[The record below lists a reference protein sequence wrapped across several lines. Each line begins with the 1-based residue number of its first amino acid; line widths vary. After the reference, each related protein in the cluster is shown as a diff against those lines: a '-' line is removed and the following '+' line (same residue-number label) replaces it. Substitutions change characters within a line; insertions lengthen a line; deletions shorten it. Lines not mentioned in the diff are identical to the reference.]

1 MHLRPPPC
9 IKGGR
14 SHEEG
19 ESLMVNEVDRR
30 LLLRQQAELAIRLAR
45 EGRWE
50 EAALVNRAIV
60 EAFPEEVEA
69 YNRLGK
75 ALLELG
81 RYTEAREAYTRALE
95 LDPHNAIA
103 RRNLSR
109 IHLLEAEGGRG
120 SGGAPRARKLPPE
133 MFIEEMGK
141 TCVTTLVRPNR
152 EAAARLSAGDEVF
165 LRPEGTSLLVLG
177 PDGEGLGEVE
187 PRLAQRLVRLM
198 EGGNRYVAA
207 MSSLTDAGDVR
218 IFIRE
223 VFQHPSQA
231 GRPSFPPQRSV
242 ETFRPY
248 TKERLVRK
256 DSYEELV
263 LDEDLAEEAEEDW
276 AEEASRL
283 GSLSTASLG
292 EGSDLSEDEEQEEE
306 GLSPDED
313 EEMA

>member
-1 MHLRPPPC
+1 MVKELDQ
-9 IKGGR
+9 R
-14 SHEEG
+14 S
-19 ESLMVNEVDRR
+19 R
-30 LLLRQQAELAIRLAR
+30 LRQQTELAIRLAR

-81 RYTEAREAYTRALE
+81 RYGEARQAYARALE
-95 LDPHNAIA
+95 LDPQNAIA

-109 IHLLEAEGGRG
+109 IHLLEAEGARAGPGLARG
-120 SGGAPRARKLPPE
+120 RKLPPE

-141 TCVTTLVRPNR
+141 TCITTLMRPNR

-165 LRPEGTSLLVLG
+165 LRPQGGSLLVLG
-177 PDGEGLGEVE
+177 PEGEGLGEVE

-198 EGGNRYVAA
+198 QGGNRYVAA
-207 MSSLTDAGDVR
+207 MSSLSEAGDVR

-231 GRPSFPPQRSV
+231 GRPSFPPQRSL
-242 ETFRPY
+242 EPFRPY
-248 TKERLVRK
+248 TKERLVRQ

-263 LDEDLAEEAEEDW
+263 LDEEFEEAEEEW
-276 AEEASRL
+276 VEEASRL
-283 GSLSTASLG
+283 GSLSATGLA
-292 EGSDLSEDEEQEEE
+292 EGGDEEQEEE
-306 GLSPDED
+306 GLSPED
-313 EEMA
+313 EEEELP

>member
-1 MHLRPPPC
+1 
-9 IKGGR
+9 
-14 SHEEG
+14 
-19 ESLMVNEVDRR
+19 MVNELEQRS
-30 LLLRQQAELAIRLAR
+30 LLRQQTELAIRLAR

-60 EAFPEEVEA
+60 DAFPEEVEA

-81 RYTEAREAYTRALE
+81 RYAEAREAYTRALE

-109 IHLLEAEGGRG
+109 IHLLEAEGARATA
-120 SGGAPRARKLPPE
+120 GGPRARKLPPE
-133 MFIEEMGK
+133 MFIEETGK
-141 TCVTTLVRPNR
+141 TCITTLARPNR

-165 LRPEGTSLLVLG
+165 LRPEGGSLLVLG
-177 PDGEGLGEVE
+177 PDGETLGEVE
-187 PRLAQRLVRLM
+187 PRLGQRLVRLM

-207 MSSLTDAGDVR
+207 MSSLTDTGDVR

-231 GRPSFPPQRSV
+231 GRPSFPPQRSA

-248 TKERLVRK
+248 TKERLIRQ
-256 DSYEELV
+256 DSYDELV
-263 LDEDLAEEAEEDW
+263 LDEELMEEAEEEW

-283 GSLSTASLG
+283 GVLSASGLSGGDLG
-292 EGSDLSEDEEQEEE
+292 EEEGQEEE
-306 GLSPDED
+306 DLGA
-313 EEMA
+313 EEEEGP